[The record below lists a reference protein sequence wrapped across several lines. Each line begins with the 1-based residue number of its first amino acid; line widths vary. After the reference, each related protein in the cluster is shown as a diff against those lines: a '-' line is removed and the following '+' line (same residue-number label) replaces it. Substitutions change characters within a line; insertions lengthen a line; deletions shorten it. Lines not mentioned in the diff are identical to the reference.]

1 MVLSDDRGEV
11 VMGLCLPDRLTVVT
25 VSEFPEVWLG
35 RSRVGAVERVFTWR
49 RPSTKSLSMNCMR
62 PTFFIQSLESLNLRA
77 ISKHFRFHGKR
88 ILNA

>member
-35 RSRVGAVERVFTWR
+35 RSRVGRGARVHLA
-49 RPSTKSLSMNCMR
+49 SINK
-62 PTFFIQSLESLNLRA
+62 ESVYELHAAN
-77 ISKHFRFHGKR
+77 
-88 ILNA
+88 ILHPKP